1 MESTS
6 NRQGKI
12 DMEKQS
18 LLHHS
23 DRHDNAKQMITQEKS
38 NEDEDCP
45 SSPSIV
51 TLHLSFM
58 TEKDN

>member
-6 NRQGKI
+6 NRQEVI

-18 LLHHS
+18 LLHRS
-23 DRHDNAKQMITQEKS
+23 DIHDNTFQMITQEKS

-51 TLHLSFM
+51 TLHLPFM